1 MTDFHIFVR
10 FRSVVC
16 VLILIV
22 CSSLAIDMSKFKK
35 CEDSSFCKRN
45 QAIPLGQSPYSVVPG
60 SIKFSDSAI
69 DVQIINSKTNVVL
82 SLQVIVLQHNTVRF
96 KINEINPIHPRYEVQ
111 DVLVKQPSHSSYE
124 KVKETDDQVHVK
136 FNNNGL
142 IITMRPLR
150 LDFLID
156 NQIAVSV
163 NSKGLMNFEHYQ
175 ARKASSEKKD
185 EEPEKSSE
193 EDENNEEEPKD
204 EEENAEEDSK
214 EDEPKEEEEQ
224 SWEESFH
231 EHKDSRPKGP
241 SSVGLDI
248 SFLGFDNVYGIP
260 EHADSLALKSTMG
273 KEPYRLFNL
282 DVFEYDLNN
291 GMALYGSIPY
301 MLAHSVNKTV
311 GVFWLNAAETWID
324 ISTEDA
330 KKNMLDSLMSY
341 FSAEENSQ
349 QIDTHWM
356 SESGIIDVFVMLGP
370 KPHDV
375 FQQYAALTGPA
386 TLPPMFAIAYHQCRW
401 NYNDQDDVISVD
413 ANFDKHD
420 IPYDVLWLDIEHTD
434 GKRYMTWDTHKFP
447 NPEEMQNKLAAKGR
461 RMVTIVD
468 PHIKRD
474 DDYHI
479 HREASSKGY
488 YVKNKDG
495 GDYEGWCWPGSS
507 SWIDFFN
514 PEVRDWWASKF
525 ALDQYK
531 GSTPTLSV
539 WNDMN
544 EMSVFNGP
552 EITMHKDAVHY
563 GGWEN
568 RDVHN
573 LYGFYNQ
580 MSTYNGLK
588 RRSSDKERPFV
599 LSRAFFAGTQRY
611 GAIWTG
617 DNIAEWSHLKMSLPM
632 MLTLGVT
639 GMQFSGADVGGFF
652 QNPDGELLVR
662 WYQTGAYL
670 PFFRAHAHL
679 DTKRREPWLFEDK
692 YKNLMREAIRH
703 RYALLPFW
711 YTLFHEAS
719 QSGSP
724 VVAPLWVEYPE
735 DKTTFTM
742 EDQYLL
748 GRDLLI
754 KPVTTQGQA
763 TLDVYLPDKDQLWYD
778 LPGNKFHL
786 GGQTIHVATP
796 LNMIPVFQRG
806 GSIIPRKE
814 RIRRCSSLMTD
825 DPYTLAVA
833 LNKKG
838 EAEGKLY
845 MDDGISFDYQKG
857 KYEYREITFKRGKL
871 ESKTL
876 DPSAHYETKS
886 WLERIVILGMSQ
898 NPSQIVVTDKDG
910 SKKRQLEHEHDPASY
925 RLTIKKPAVNMAE
938 DWNIVLYA

>member
-1 MTDFHIFVR
+1 R
-10 FRSVVC
+10 NR
-16 VLILIV
+16 
-22 CSSLAIDMSKFKK
+22 AI
-35 CEDSSFCKRN
+35 
-45 QAIPLGQSPYSVVPG
+45 ALGQSPYSVVPG

-69 DVQIINSKTNVVL
+69 DVQILNNKTNVVL
-82 SLQVIVLQHNTVRF
+82 SLQVIILKHNTVRF

-111 DVLVKQPSHSSYE
+111 DVLVSEPTHSSYE
-124 KVKETDDQVHVK
+124 KVSENDNQIHVK
-136 FNNNGL
+136 FNDNGL
-142 IITMRPLR
+142 IITMKPLR
-150 LDFLID
+150 LDFLVG

-175 ARKASSEKKD
+175 AKKASSEKKTED
-185 EEPEKSSE
+185 PEPTIA
-193 EDENNEEEPKD
+193 EDENSEEEPKD
-204 EEENAEEDSK
+204 EEEKADEYSKEEDEEEPK
-214 EDEPKEEEEQ
+214 PAEDE

-260 EHADSLALKSTMG
+260 EHAESLALKSTMG

-330 KKNMLDSLMSY
+330 KKNVLGSLMSY
-341 FSAEENSQ
+341 FSAEDNSQ

-401 NYNDQDDVISVD
+401 NYNDQDDVITVD

-420 IPYDVLWLDIEHTD
+420 IPYDVLWLDIEHTN
-434 GKRYMTWDTHKFP
+434 GKRYMTWDSAKFP
-447 NPEEMQNKLAAKGR
+447 NPEEMQNKLADKGR

-495 GDYEGWCWPGSS
+495 ADYNGWCWPGES

-552 EITMHKDAVHY
+552 EITMHKDAMHY

-632 MLTLGVT
+632 ILTLGIT
-639 GMQFSGADVGGFF
+639 GLQFSGADVGGFF
-652 QNPDGELLVR
+652 NNPDAELLVR

-719 QSGSP
+719 KSGSP
-724 VVAPLWVEYPE
+724 IVTINILFATTLLTDTLWPLN
-735 DKTTFTM
+735 
-742 EDQYLL
+742 
-748 GRDLLI
+748 GRDLLV

-763 TLDVYLPDKDQLWYD
+763 TLDVYLPGKDELWYD
-778 LPGNKFHL
+778 LSGTKFHL

-806 GSIIPRKE
+806 GSIVPRKE
-814 RIRRCSSLMTD
+814 RIRRCSSLMTE
-825 DPYTLAVA
+825 DPYTLVVA
-833 LNKKG
+833 LHKKG

-845 MDDGISFDYQKG
+845 LDDGISFDYQKG
-857 KYEYREITFKRGKL
+857 KYAYREITFKQGKL
-871 ESKTL
+871 ESKSL
-876 DPSAHYETKS
+876 DSSSHYETKS

-910 SKKRQLEHEHDPASY
+910 KTRKLDYQHDAGAY

-938 DWNIVLYA
+938 DWSIVLYA